1 MAMGRGPQVS
11 WPRERQG
18 LVEPG
23 KPAYSA
29 GGDCLGQTGGRKP
42 TGLWLG
48 TQLHQPRRAGLGTG
62 PPRPK
67 LQRRA
72 QSSKEKKP
80 SCSLPSQ
87 LGLHWGSGGLVYGVT
102 SQ

>member
-1 MAMGRGPQVS
+1 MAMGRGPQVT

-18 LVEPG
+18 VGEWG
-23 KPAYSA
+23 KPAHSA
-29 GGDCLGQTGGRKP
+29 DGDCLGQTGG
-42 TGLWLG
+42 LWLG
-48 TQLHQPRRAGLGTG
+48 AQLHRPRRAGSGSG

-67 LQRRA
+67 LQRWA
-72 QSSKEKKP
+72 QSSKEEEP